1 MQDEF
6 DWRKGRTA
14 VFKCFYHLVLTP
26 KYRRDVFTLNMINAL
41 KPLIKETC
49 EQMGGELLEFGAED
63 NHLHLMVMIP
73 PKVAVSNFVGKLK
86 GKSAYFLRKEH
97 WDEVKYKL
105 WGKHFWSPSYCV
117 VTCGGAPL
125 DVIKAYVENQEKPQK

>member
-6 DWRKGRTA
+6 NWRKGRTA

-26 KYRRDVFTLNMINAL
+26 KYRRDVFTLNMINTL
-41 KPLIKETC
+41 KSLIKETC
-49 EQMGGELLEFGAED
+49 EQMGGEMLEFGIED

-73 PKVAVSNFVGKLK
+73 PKIAVSNFVGKLK

-97 WDEVKYKL
+97 WDEVKEKL
-105 WGKHFWSPSYCV
+105 WGKHFWSPSYCI

-125 DVIKAYVENQEKPQK
+125 EVIKSYVENQKMPNK